1 MNSSDYIPYCLQRL
15 SIDSLFVDEL
25 QNKIPQIADRVS
37 LARQFGLF
45 DTFGLLS
52 MAGHNLIQGL
62 NDNIFV
68 LGKWL
73 SSVEVENYASDYRLN
88 VNQKNAASR
97 ELGAEIVAQSRRV
110 SPLFRLSE
118 SGAQAKISDIIE
130 NQRYRPVGYYEDVMS
145 RGVVQGDRVE
155 MPYEEAVSLV
165 EKYSEKNP
173 TNGVKSDAAVWGP
186 ILWKVLHD
194 RAAEYA
200 MAIDAETR
208 WLKIFQ
214 SWIPCGECKSH
225 FRRLVSE
232 MPPDL
237 SSRKKYAKWAVDVHN
252 KVNESLGKPIF
263 SV

>member
-1 MNSSDYIPYCLQRL
+1 MAIIAFHNDAIVTVEIPA
-15 SIDSLFVDEL
+15 SAEL
-25 QNKIPQIADRVS
+25 VVADTEP
-37 LARQFGLF
+37 G
-45 DTFGLLS
+45 
-52 MAGHNLIQGL
+52 
-62 NDNIFV
+62 
-68 LGKWL
+68 
-73 SSVEVENYASDYRLN
+73 
-88 VNQKNAASR
+88 
-97 ELGAEIVAQSRRV
+97 
-110 SPLFRLSE
+110 
-118 SGAQAKISDIIE
+118 
-130 NQRYRPVGYYEDVMS
+130 
-145 RGVVQGDRVE
+145 VQGDRVE

-173 TNGVKSDAAVWGP
+173 INGVKNDTAVWGP

-237 SSRKKYAKWAVDVHN
+237 SSRKNYAHWAVDVHN